1 MRMMYNERA
10 SFRDPA
16 GFVFSQNNK
25 IYRKVIDVD
34 NYSLLMKS
42 GLYDRLVQ
50 EDKLIPHRE
59 CGDNIIEPEQIKFI
73 SYSYEWCFSQLKDAA
88 LITLNIQKAALEKGM
103 ILKDASAYNIQF
115 IRGKPILID
124 TLSLC
129 KYEDNSPWYAYKQF
143 CQHFL
148 APLSLMAHKDVR
160 LQSLLRNYI
169 DGIPLDLTSSIL
181 PLSTMLN
188 FSLLTH
194 IHINSYGQKKY
205 DNKGEKI
212 SQYKIDKQRL
222 IYIIDN
228 LISSVKSMKLSG
240 KYYKQKISDYYTYT
254 NYDDVAFRDKKN
266 IVARFVG
273 SVSPDSICDY
283 GSNTGEFSKDLTVKN
298 IVCLDAD
305 HDSIDYLYRERKSN
319 ILPLMMDLSNV
330 SPSIGWNLEERKDF
344 RSRFKVDL
352 ALSLALVHHLAIS
365 NNLPFSLIS
374 LFFRDMCKFL
384 IIEWIP
390 RDDSQVQS
398 LLSSG
403 REASHYNENN
413 FMLSFLKDFSLI
425 ERCPI
430 ENSKRILFLLKGRN
444 S

>member
-1 MRMMYNERA
+1 MQANERS

-16 GFVFSQNNK
+16 GFVFSRNNK
-25 IYRKVIDVD
+25 IYRKIIDVD
-34 NYSLLMKS
+34 NYSLLMRS
-42 GLYDRLVQ
+42 GLYDRLVK
-50 EDKLIPHRE
+50 ENKLISHRE
-59 CGDNIIEPEQIKFI
+59 CGDDVIEPEQIKFI

-88 LITLNIQKAALEKGM
+88 LLTLNIQKAALEKDM
-103 ILKDASAYNIQF
+103 TLKDASAYNVQF
-115 IRGKPILID
+115 IRGKPIFID

-129 KYEDNSPWYAYKQF
+129 KHEDNSPWYAYKQF

-148 APLSLMAHKDVR
+148 APLSLMAYKDVR

-169 DGIPLDLTSSIL
+169 DGIPLDLASSML
-181 PLSTMLN
+181 PLSTKLN
-188 FSLLTH
+188 LSLLTH

-205 DNKGEKI
+205 ESKGEKI

-228 LISSVKSMKLSG
+228 LISTVKSIKLVNKES
-240 KYYKQKISDYYTYT
+240 KQRISDYYTYT
-254 NYDDVAFRDKKN
+254 NYDDIAFRDKKS
-266 IVARFVG
+266 IVARFAEN
-273 SVSPDSICDY
+273 VSPDSICDY
-283 GSNTGEFSKDLTVKN
+283 GSNIGEFSKDIVARD

-305 HDSIDYLYRERKSN
+305 YDSIDHLYGERKFN
-319 ILPLMMDLSNV
+319 ILPLVMDLSNV

-344 RSRFKVDL
+344 KSRFKVDL
-352 ALSLALVHHLAIS
+352 VLSLALVHHLAIS

-374 LFFRDMCKFL
+374 SFFRDMCNFL
-384 IIEWIP
+384 IVEWVP
-390 RDDSQVQS
+390 REDSQVQS

-403 REASHYNENN
+403 REASHYNEDN

-430 ENSKRILFLLKGRN
+430 ENSKRSLLLLKRKGEN
-444 S
+444 N